1 MAGVAAAFFEVEA
14 EFDGEDNDDSGESEA
29 SDREFIDSD
38 EEAGDGRELHLAL
51 DAQRDFATL
60 PQAMRSVD
68 DDDDSSSGE
77 SSGDDCSCASGTTSR
92 RKVCRDTI
100 FAITTCVGVAD
111 CWLTIN
117 QSIND

>member
-14 EFDGEDNDDSGESEA
+14 EFYGEDNDDSGESEA

-68 DDDDSSSGE
+68 TD
-77 SSGDDCSCASGTTSR
+77 
-92 RKVCRDTI
+92 I
-100 FAITTCVGVAD
+100 AD
-111 CWLTIN
+111 LIPFFLLICISLA
-117 QSIND
+117 